1 MGILSLLR
9 NALGR
14 SRKNRDA
21 SEAGSGTGTEN
32 TTAVP
37 PARTGDASP
46 AAESP
51 APATDAPAV
60 PPARAEDPLA
70 ADGADHTPDLVA
82 AAFDREAAGVPSPQ
96 RSPEDDPDAVLDTP
110 APAPKTAPEPE
121 PEPEPESAAP
131 AEKPKPEAEPKSSAP
146 AEEAK
151 AAAPAAEPEAAAPAT
166 EPEAKPAPEPEAAPA
181 DPEPA
186 AETPAA
192 EAPAAEAP
200 AAEAPAAEAPAA
212 EAPAAE
218 APAAKSDAPEAP
230 AAEPVSDPAP
240 EKAAAPAEA
249 DADSARTAPEAE
261 TGAKQA
267 AEPIVAAVPADP
279 EVPEALITEPSIF
292 DPKPEA
298 AQPAADPEPAPEP
311 AAKAEPEPTPA
322 PEPVAES
329 APEPAP
335 APEAAPANPV
345 EKAPEPA
352 RAAAKSPAKA
362 AKSPAKSAKTAKPQ
376 ATGLPVA
383 DAAQA
388 LADAGLT
395 GTKAKVYLVLD
406 RSGSMRGYYKDG
418 SAQCLGEQVLAL
430 ATHLD
435 PADAPAVQV
444 VFFSTDIDGKGELTP
459 EAYEG
464 RIDELHAEC
473 GRMGRT
479 SYHRAIE
486 EVTALHEASGATEPA
501 LVIFQTDGPPD
512 ARTAATQ
519 ALKAVSGA
527 PLFWQFVG
535 FGESEHK
542 NFEYLR
548 KLNTSHTGY
557 FPAGPAPRELTDAE
571 LYAGLLAAFPG
582 WLAARA

>member
-14 SRKNRDA
+14 SRKDRDA

-37 PARTGDASP
+37 PARTGGASP

-51 APATDAPAV
+51 APAADAPAV

-70 ADGADHTPDLVA
+70 VDDADHTPDLVA

-121 PEPEPESAAP
+121 PAAP
-131 AEKPKPEAEPKSSAP
+131 AEEPKPEAEPESTAP
-146 AEEAK
+146 AEEAPAAEPTAK
-151 AAAPAAEPEAAAPAT
+151 PEPEAAAPAAEP
-166 EPEAKPAPEPEAAPA
+166 
-181 DPEPA
+181 D
-186 AETPAA
+186 
-192 EAPAAEAP
+192 
-200 AAEAPAAEAPAA
+200 
-212 EAPAAE
+212 
-218 APAAKSDAPEAP
+218 AP
-230 AAEPVSDPAP
+230 AAEPVADPAP
-240 EKAAAPAEA
+240 EKAADPAEA
-249 DADSARTAPEAE
+249 ESDAARTAPEAE
-261 TGAKQA
+261 AEAEAETETETATATEAKDVP
-267 AEPIVAAVPADP
+267 EPVIAAVPADP

-298 AQPAADPEPAPEP
+298 AQPATDPEPEP
-311 AAKAEPEPTPA
+311 AAAPEPEPA

-329 APEPAP
+329 APEPVAATQPEP
-335 APEAAPANPV
+335 AEPV
-345 EKAPEPA
+345 GTAPEPA
-352 RAAAKSPAKA
+352 TAATPAAKPH
-362 AKSPAKSAKTAKPQ
+362 

-406 RSGSMRGYYKDG
+406 RSGSMRGYYRDG

-459 EAYEG
+459 QAYEG
-464 RIDELHAEC
+464 RIDALHAEC

-512 ARTAATQ
+512 AKTAATQ

-548 KLNTSHTGY
+548 KLNTPHTGY

>member
-46 AAESP
+46 AADSP

-60 PPARAEDPLA
+60 PAARAESPLA
-70 ADGADHTPDLVA
+70 ADDADHTPDLVA

-121 PEPEPESAAP
+121 PAAPAEEPKTEAEPKSAAP
-131 AEKPKPEAEPKSSAP
+131 AEE
-146 AEEAK
+146 
-151 AAAPAAEPEAAAPAT
+151 APAAEPEAKPEPEAAAPAT
-166 EPEAKPAPEPEAAPA
+166 EPKPAPEAEPEAA
-181 DPEPA
+181 
-186 AETPAA
+186 
-192 EAPAAEAP
+192 APAAPEP
-200 AAEAPAAEAPAA
+200 VAET
-212 EAPAAE
+212 
-218 APAAKSDAPEAP
+218 PAAKSDAPEAP
-230 AAEPVSDPAP
+230 AAEPVSDPEP
-240 EKAAAPAEA
+240 EKAAAPVEAEA
-249 DADSARTAPEAE
+249 KDVPE
-261 TGAKQA
+261 
-267 AEPIVAAVPADP
+267 PVIAAVPADP

-298 AQPAADPEPAPEP
+298 AQPAADPEPEPEPEPEP
-311 AAKAEPEPTPA
+311 AAKAEPESAPA
-322 PEPVAES
+322 PEPVAEA

-335 APEAAPANPV
+335 AAD
-345 EKAPEPA
+345 PEPA
-352 RAAAKSPAKA
+352 KPVETAPESAKAAAKSPAK
-362 AKSPAKSAKTAKPQ
+362 PAKAAEPQ

-512 ARTAATQ
+512 AKTAATQ

-548 KLNTSHTGY
+548 KLNTPHTGY

>member
-14 SRKNRDA
+14 SRKDRDA
-21 SEAGSGTGTEN
+21 TEAGSGTGTEN

-51 APATDAPAV
+51 APAADAPAV

-70 ADGADHTPDLVA
+70 VDDADHTPDLVA

-121 PEPEPESAAP
+121 PAAP
-131 AEKPKPEAEPKSSAP
+131 AEEPKPEAEPESTAP
-146 AEEAK
+146 AEEAPAAEPTAK
-151 AAAPAAEPEAAAPAT
+151 PEPEAAAPAAEP
-166 EPEAKPAPEPEAAPA
+166 
-181 DPEPA
+181 D
-186 AETPAA
+186 
-192 EAPAAEAP
+192 APAAEP
-200 AAEAPAAEAPAA
+200 
-212 EAPAAE
+212 
-218 APAAKSDAPEAP
+218 DAP
-230 AAEPVSDPAP
+230 AAEPVADPAP
-240 EKAAAPAEA
+240 EKAADPVEAEA
-249 DADSARTAPEAE
+249 DAARTAPEAE
-261 TGAKQA
+261 AETATEAKDVP
-267 AEPIVAAVPADP
+267 EPVIAAVPADP

-298 AQPAADPEPAPEP
+298 AQPTTDPEPEP
-311 AAKAEPEPTPA
+311 AAAPA

-335 APEAAPANPV
+335 ATRPEPAEPV
-345 EKAPEPA
+345 ETAPEPA
-352 RAAAKSPAKA
+352 TAATPAAKPH
-362 AKSPAKSAKTAKPQ
+362 

-406 RSGSMRGYYKDG
+406 RSGSMRGYYRDG

-464 RIDELHAEC
+464 RIDALHAEC

-512 ARTAATQ
+512 AKTAATQ

-548 KLNTSHTGY
+548 KLNTPHTGY

>member
-14 SRKNRDA
+14 SRKDRDA

-51 APATDAPAV
+51 APAADAPAV

-70 ADGADHTPDLVA
+70 VDDADHTPDLVA

-121 PEPEPESAAP
+121 PAAP
-131 AEKPKPEAEPKSSAP
+131 AEEPKPEAEPEPNAP
-146 AEEAK
+146 AEEAPAAEPTAK
-151 AAAPAAEPEAAAPAT
+151 PEPEAAAPAAEPKPAV
-166 EPEAKPAPEPEAAPA
+166 APEPAA
-181 DPEPA
+181 ETPA

-192 EAPAAEAP
+192 EAPAAEIP
-200 AAEAPAAEAPAA
+200 AAEP
-212 EAPAAE
+212 
-218 APAAKSDAPEAP
+218 DTPEAP
-230 AAEPVSDPAP
+230 AAEPVADPAP
-240 EKAAAPAEA
+240 EKAADPVEAEV
-249 DADSARTAPEAE
+249 DAARTAPEAE
-261 TGAKQA
+261 AEAESATEAEAKEVP
-267 AEPIVAAVPADP
+267 EPVIAAVPADP

-298 AQPAADPEPAPEP
+298 AQPTTDPEPEP
-311 AAKAEPEPTPA
+311 AAA
-322 PEPVAES
+322 PEPVAATRPEPAEPAET
-329 APEPAP
+329 APEPAT
-335 APEAAPANPV
+335 AATP
-345 EKAPEPA
+345 
-352 RAAAKSPAKA
+352 AAKPH
-362 AKSPAKSAKTAKPQ
+362 

-406 RSGSMRGYYKDG
+406 RSGSMRGYYRDG

-435 PADAPAVQV
+435 PAGAPAVQV

-464 RIDELHAEC
+464 RIDALHAEC

-486 EVTALHEASGATEPA
+486 EVTALHEASGAAEPA

-512 ARTAATQ
+512 AKTAATQ

-548 KLNTSHTGY
+548 KLNTPHTGY

>member
-14 SRKNRDA
+14 SRKDRDA

-51 APATDAPAV
+51 APAADAPAV

-70 ADGADHTPDLVA
+70 VDDADHTPDLVA

-121 PEPEPESAAP
+121 PAAP
-131 AEKPKPEAEPKSSAP
+131 AEEPKPEAEPESTAP
-146 AEEAK
+146 AEEPPAAEPTAK
-151 AAAPAAEPEAAAPAT
+151 PEPEAAAPAAEPKLAVA
-166 EPEAKPAPEPEAAPA
+166 
-181 DPEPA
+181 PEPA

-192 EAPAAEAP
+192 EAPAAEIP
-200 AAEAPAAEAPAA
+200 AAEP
-212 EAPAAE
+212 
-218 APAAKSDAPEAP
+218 DAPEAP
-230 AAEPVSDPAP
+230 AAEPVADPAP
-240 EKAAAPAEA
+240 EKAADPVEAEA
-249 DADSARTAPEAE
+249 DAARTAPAAE
-261 TGAKQA
+261 TATETATATEAKDVP
-267 AEPIVAAVPADP
+267 EPVIAAVPADP

-292 DPKPEA
+292 DPKPVA
-298 AQPAADPEPAPEP
+298 AQPATDPEPEP
-311 AAKAEPEPTPA
+311 AAAPEPEPV

-329 APEPAP
+329 APEPVAATRPEP
-335 APEAAPANPV
+335 AEPV
-345 EKAPEPA
+345 ETAPEPA
-352 RAAAKSPAKA
+352 TAATPAAKPH
-362 AKSPAKSAKTAKPQ
+362 

-406 RSGSMRGYYKDG
+406 RSGSMRGYYRDG

-464 RIDELHAEC
+464 RIDALHAEC

-512 ARTAATQ
+512 AKTAATQ

-548 KLNTSHTGY
+548 KLNTPHTGY

>member
-96 RSPEDDPDAVLDTP
+96 RSPEDDPDAVLCTP

-146 AEEAK
+146 ADEAK
-151 AAAPAAEPEAAAPAT
+151 AAAPAV

-186 AETPAA
+186 AET
-192 EAPAAEAP
+192 
-200 AAEAPAAEAPAA
+200 PAAEAPAA

-249 DADSARTAPEAE
+249 DAVSARTAPEAE

-298 AQPAADPEPAPEP
+298 AQPAADPEPVPEP
-311 AAKAEPEPTPA
+311 AAKAEPEPAPA

-335 APEAAPANPV
+335 APEPEPAKPV

-352 RAAAKSPAKA
+352 KAAANSPAK
-362 AKSPAKSAKTAKPQ
+362 PAKSAKTAKTAKPQ

>member
-46 AAESP
+46 AADSP

-60 PPARAEDPLA
+60 PAARAESPLA
-70 ADGADHTPDLVA
+70 ADDADHTPDLVA

-121 PEPEPESAAP
+121 PAAPAEEPKAEAEPKSAAP
-131 AEKPKPEAEPKSSAP
+131 AEEAPAAETPAAEPKAEPEAAAP
-146 AEEAK
+146 ATEPK
-151 AAAPAAEPEAAAPAT
+151 PAAEPEAAAPAT
-166 EPEAKPAPEPEAAPA
+166 EPKPAAEPEAAAPA
-181 DPEPA
+181 APEPV
-186 AETPAA
+186 AETPAV
-192 EAPAAEAP
+192 
-200 AAEAPAAEAPAA
+200 
-212 EAPAAE
+212 
-218 APAAKSDAPEAP
+218 KSGAPEAP
-230 AAEPVSDPAP
+230 AAEPVSDPEP
-240 EKAAAPAEA
+240 EKAAAPV
-249 DADSARTAPEAE
+249 EAE
-261 TGAKQA
+261 TKDVP
-267 AEPIVAAVPADP
+267 EPVIAAVPADP

-298 AQPAADPEPAPEP
+298 AQPAADPEPEP
-311 AAKAEPEPTPA
+311 AAKAEPEPAPA
-322 PEPVAES
+322 PEPVAAP
-329 APEPAP
+329 APEPAK
-335 APEAAPANPV
+335 PV
-345 EKAPEPA
+345 ETAPEPA
-352 RAAAKSPAKA
+352 KAAAKSPDKASKA
-362 AKSPAKSAKTAKPQ
+362 AKASKEAKASKAAEPQ

-512 ARTAATQ
+512 ARTTATQ

-548 KLNTSHTGY
+548 KLNTPHTGY

>member
-14 SRKNRDA
+14 SRKDRDA
-21 SEAGSGTGTEN
+21 TEAGSGTGTEN

-51 APATDAPAV
+51 APAADAPAV

-70 ADGADHTPDLVA
+70 VDDADHTPDLVA

-121 PEPEPESAAP
+121 PAAP
-131 AEKPKPEAEPKSSAP
+131 AEEPKPEAEPESTAP
-146 AEEAK
+146 AEEA
-151 AAAPAAEPEAAAPAT
+151 PAAEPT
-166 EPEAKPAPEPEAAPA
+166 AKPEPEAAVPA
-181 DPEPA
+181 AEPKPAVAPEPA

-192 EAPAAEAP
+192 EAPAAEIP
-200 AAEAPAAEAPAA
+200 AAEP
-212 EAPAAE
+212 
-218 APAAKSDAPEAP
+218 DAPEAP
-230 AAEPVSDPAP
+230 AAEPAADPAP
-240 EKAAAPAEA
+240 EKAADPAEAEA
-249 DADSARTAPEAE
+249 DAARTAPEAE
-261 TGAKQA
+261 AEAESATEAEAKDVP
-267 AEPIVAAVPADP
+267 EPVIAAVPADP

-298 AQPAADPEPAPEP
+298 AQPATDPEPEP
-311 AAKAEPEPTPA
+311 AAAPEPEPA

-329 APEPAP
+329 APEPVAATQPEP
-335 APEAAPANPV
+335 AEPAEPV
-345 EKAPEPA
+345 ETAPEPA
-352 RAAAKSPAKA
+352 TAATPAAKPH
-362 AKSPAKSAKTAKPQ
+362 

-406 RSGSMRGYYKDG
+406 RSGSMRGYYRDG

-435 PADAPAVQV
+435 PAGAPAVQV

-464 RIDELHAEC
+464 RIDALHAEC

-512 ARTAATQ
+512 AKTAATQ

-548 KLNTSHTGY
+548 KLNTPHTGY

>member
-14 SRKNRDA
+14 SRKDRDA

-51 APATDAPAV
+51 APAADAPAV

-70 ADGADHTPDLVA
+70 VDDADHTPDLVA

-121 PEPEPESAAP
+121 PAAP
-131 AEKPKPEAEPKSSAP
+131 AEEPKPEAEPESTAP
-146 AEEAK
+146 AEEP
-151 AAAPAAEPEAAAPAT
+151 PAAEPT
-166 EPEAKPAPEPEAAPA
+166 AKPEPEAAVPA
-181 DPEPA
+181 AEPKPAVAPEPA

-192 EAPAAEAP
+192 EAPAAEIP
-200 AAEAPAAEAPAA
+200 AAEAPAAEIPAA

-218 APAAKSDAPEAP
+218 IPAAEPDAPEAP
-230 AAEPVSDPAP
+230 AAEPVADPAP
-240 EKAAAPAEA
+240 EKAADPVEAEA
-249 DADSARTAPEAE
+249 DAARTAPEAE
-261 TGAKQA
+261 TATEAKDVP
-267 AEPIVAAVPADP
+267 EPVIAAVPADP

-298 AQPAADPEPAPEP
+298 AQPATDPEPEPEP
-311 AAKAEPEPTPA
+311 AAAPEPEPEPA

-329 APEPAP
+329 APEPVAATRPEP
-335 APEAAPANPV
+335 AEPV
-345 EKAPEPA
+345 ETAPEPA
-352 RAAAKSPAKA
+352 TAATPAAKPH
-362 AKSPAKSAKTAKPQ
+362 

-406 RSGSMRGYYKDG
+406 RSGSMRGYYRDG

-464 RIDELHAEC
+464 RIDALHAEC

-486 EVTALHEASGATEPA
+486 EVTALHEAFGATEPA

-512 ARTAATQ
+512 AKTAATQ

-548 KLNTSHTGY
+548 KLNTPHTGY

>member
-14 SRKNRDA
+14 SRKDRDA

-51 APATDAPAV
+51 APAADAPAV

-70 ADGADHTPDLVA
+70 VDDADHTPDLVA

-121 PEPEPESAAP
+121 PAAP
-131 AEKPKPEAEPKSSAP
+131 AEEPKPEAEPESTAP
-146 AEEAK
+146 AEEPPAAEPTAK
-151 AAAPAAEPEAAAPAT
+151 PEPEAAAPAAEP
-166 EPEAKPAPEPEAAPA
+166 KPAVE
-181 DPEPA
+181 PEPA
-186 AETPAA
+186 AETPAT
-192 EAPAAEAP
+192 EAPAAEIP
-200 AAEAPAAEAPAA
+200 AAEP
-212 EAPAAE
+212 
-218 APAAKSDAPEAP
+218 DAPEAP
-230 AAEPVSDPAP
+230 AAEPAADPAP
-240 EKAAAPAEA
+240 EKAADPVEAEA
-249 DADSARTAPEAE
+249 DAARTAPAAEAE
-261 TGAKQA
+261 AESATATEAKDVP
-267 AEPIVAAVPADP
+267 EPVIAAVPADP

-298 AQPAADPEPAPEP
+298 AQPATDPEPEP
-311 AAKAEPEPTPA
+311 AAAPEPA

-329 APEPAP
+329 APEPVAVTRPEP
-335 APEAAPANPV
+335 AEPV
-345 EKAPEPA
+345 ETAPEPA
-352 RAAAKSPAKA
+352 TAATPAAKPH
-362 AKSPAKSAKTAKPQ
+362 

-406 RSGSMRGYYKDG
+406 RSGSMRGYYRDG

-464 RIDELHAEC
+464 RIDALHAEC

-512 ARTAATQ
+512 AKTAATQ

-548 KLNTSHTGY
+548 KLNTPHTGY

>member
-14 SRKNRDA
+14 SRKDRDA

-51 APATDAPAV
+51 APAADAPAV

-70 ADGADHTPDLVA
+70 VDDADHTPDLVA

-121 PEPEPESAAP
+121 PAAP
-131 AEKPKPEAEPKSSAP
+131 AEEPKPEAEPESTAP
-146 AEEAK
+146 AEEPPAAEPTAK
-151 AAAPAAEPEAAAPAT
+151 PEPEAAAPAAEP
-166 EPEAKPAPEPEAAPA
+166 KPAVA
-181 DPEPA
+181 PEPA

-192 EAPAAEAP
+192 EAPAAEIP
-200 AAEAPAAEAPAA
+200 AAEP
-212 EAPAAE
+212 
-218 APAAKSDAPEAP
+218 DAPEAP
-230 AAEPVSDPAP
+230 AEPVADPAP
-240 EKAAAPAEA
+240 EKAADPVEAEA
-249 DADSARTAPEAE
+249 DAARTAPEAE
-261 TGAKQA
+261 AEAESATEAEAKEVP
-267 AEPIVAAVPADP
+267 EPVIAAVPADP

-292 DPKPEA
+292 DPKPVA
-298 AQPAADPEPAPEP
+298 AQPATDPESEPAAAPEP
-311 AAKAEPEPTPA
+311 EPA

-335 APEAAPANPV
+335 ATQPEPAEPAEPV
-345 EKAPEPA
+345 ETAPEPA
-352 RAAAKSPAKA
+352 TAATPAAKPH
-362 AKSPAKSAKTAKPQ
+362 

-406 RSGSMRGYYKDG
+406 RSGSMRGYYRDG

-464 RIDELHAEC
+464 RIDALHAEC

-512 ARTAATQ
+512 AKTAATQ

-548 KLNTSHTGY
+548 KLNTPHTGY

>member
-37 PARTGDASP
+37 PARSGDASP

-51 APATDAPAV
+51 APAADAPAV

-70 ADGADHTPDLVA
+70 TDDADHTPDLVA

-110 APAPKTAPEPE
+110 APAPKTAPEP
-121 PEPEPESAAP
+121 AAP
-131 AEKPKPEAEPKSSAP
+131 AEKPKPEAEPKAAAP

-151 AAAPAAEPEAAAPAT
+151 AAEPEAEPEPEPEAATPAT
-166 EPEAKPAPEPEAAPA
+166 EPKPAPEPEAAAPA
-181 DPEPA
+181 APEPA
-186 AETPAA
+186 AETP
-192 EAPAAEAP
+192 
-200 AAEAPAAEAPAA
+200 
-212 EAPAAE
+212 
-218 APAAKSDAPEAP
+218 DAP
-230 AAEPVSDPAP
+230 AAEPVSDPKP
-240 EKAAAPAEA
+240 EKAAAPVEADSA

-261 TGAKQA
+261 TEAKEA

-298 AQPAADPEPAPEP
+298 AQPAADPEPEPEP
-311 AAKAEPEPTPA
+311 AAKAEP
-322 PEPVAES
+322 
-329 APEPAP
+329 AP
-335 APEAAPANPV
+335 APEQAPAAEPEPAKPV

-352 RAAAKSPAKA
+352 KAAAKSPAKA
-362 AKSPAKSAKTAKPQ
+362 AKSPAKAAAKSPKSAKPQ

-388 LADAGLT
+388 LADAGLA

-459 EAYEG
+459 QAYEG

-512 ARTAATQ
+512 VKTAATQ

-548 KLNTSHTGY
+548 KLDTPHTGY

>member
-14 SRKNRDA
+14 SRKDRDA
-21 SEAGSGTGTEN
+21 TEAGSGTGTEN

-51 APATDAPAV
+51 APAADAPAV

-70 ADGADHTPDLVA
+70 VDDADHTPDLVA

-121 PEPEPESAAP
+121 PAAP
-131 AEKPKPEAEPKSSAP
+131 AEEPKPEAEPESTAP
-146 AEEAK
+146 AEEPPAAEPTAK
-151 AAAPAAEPEAAAPAT
+151 PEPEAAAPAAEP
-166 EPEAKPAPEPEAAPA
+166 KPAVA
-181 DPEPA
+181 PEPA

-192 EAPAAEAP
+192 EAPAAETP
-200 AAEAPAAEAPAA
+200 AAEAPAAETPAA

-218 APAAKSDAPEAP
+218 TPAAEAPAAEIPAAEPDAPEAP
-230 AAEPVSDPAP
+230 AAEPVADPAP
-240 EKAAAPAEA
+240 EKAADPVEAEA
-249 DADSARTAPEAE
+249 DAARTAPEAE
-261 TGAKQA
+261 TATEAKDVP
-267 AEPIVAAVPADP
+267 EPVIAAVPADP

-298 AQPAADPEPAPEP
+298 AQPATDPEPEPEP
-311 AAKAEPEPTPA
+311 AAAPEPEPEPA

-329 APEPAP
+329 APEPVAATRPEP
-335 APEAAPANPV
+335 AEPV
-345 EKAPEPA
+345 ETAPEPA
-352 RAAAKSPAKA
+352 TAATPAAKPH
-362 AKSPAKSAKTAKPQ
+362 

-406 RSGSMRGYYKDG
+406 RSGSMRGYYRDG

-435 PADAPAVQV
+435 PAGAPAVQV

-459 EAYEG
+459 QAYEG
-464 RIDELHAEC
+464 RIDALHAEC

-512 ARTAATQ
+512 AKTAATQ

-548 KLNTSHTGY
+548 KLNTPHTGY

>member
-121 PEPEPESAAP
+121 PEPESAAP

-166 EPEAKPAPEPEAAPA
+166 EPEAKRAPEPEAAAA

-192 EAPAAEAP
+192 QAPT
-200 AAEAPAAEAPAA
+200 
-212 EAPAAE
+212 AE

-298 AQPAADPEPAPEP
+298 AQPAADPEPVPEP
-311 AAKAEPEPTPA
+311 AAKAEPEPAPA

-335 APEAAPANPV
+335 APEPEPAKPV

-352 RAAAKSPAKA
+352 KAAANSPAKA
-362 AKSPAKSAKTAKPQ
+362 AKSAKTAKTAKSAKPQ

>member
-14 SRKNRDA
+14 SRKDRDA

-51 APATDAPAV
+51 APAADAPAV

-70 ADGADHTPDLVA
+70 VDDADHTPDLVA

-96 RSPEDDPDAVLDTP
+96 RSPEDDPDAVLDTQ
-110 APAPKTAPEPE
+110 APAPKTAPESE
-121 PEPEPESAAP
+121 PAAP
-131 AEKPKPEAEPKSSAP
+131 AEEPKPEAEPESTAP
-146 AEEAK
+146 AEEAPAAEPTAK
-151 AAAPAAEPEAAAPAT
+151 PEPEAAAPAAEP
-166 EPEAKPAPEPEAAPA
+166 KPAVA
-181 DPEPA
+181 PEPA

-192 EAPAAEAP
+192 ETPAAEIP
-200 AAEAPAAEAPAA
+200 AAEP
-212 EAPAAE
+212 
-218 APAAKSDAPEAP
+218 DAPEAP
-230 AAEPVSDPAP
+230 AAEPAADPAP
-240 EKAAAPAEA
+240 EKAADPVEAEA
-249 DADSARTAPEAE
+249 DAARTAPAAEAEAE
-261 TGAKQA
+261 TATATEAKDVP
-267 AEPIVAAVPADP
+267 EPVIAAVPADP

-298 AQPAADPEPAPEP
+298 AQPATDPEPEP
-311 AAKAEPEPTPA
+311 AAAPEPEPA

-329 APEPAP
+329 APEPVAATRPEP
-335 APEAAPANPV
+335 AEPV
-345 EKAPEPA
+345 ETAPEPA
-352 RAAAKSPAKA
+352 TAATPAAKPH
-362 AKSPAKSAKTAKPQ
+362 

-406 RSGSMRGYYKDG
+406 RSGSMRGYYRDG

-464 RIDELHAEC
+464 RIDALHAEC

-512 ARTAATQ
+512 AKTAATQ

-548 KLNTSHTGY
+548 KLNTPHTGY

>member
-14 SRKNRDA
+14 SRKDRDA

-51 APATDAPAV
+51 APAADAPAV

-70 ADGADHTPDLVA
+70 VDDADHTPDLVA

-121 PEPEPESAAP
+121 PAAP
-131 AEKPKPEAEPKSSAP
+131 AEEPKPEAEPESTAP
-146 AEEAK
+146 AEEAPAAEPTAK
-151 AAAPAAEPEAAAPAT
+151 PEPEAAAPAAEP
-166 EPEAKPAPEPEAAPA
+166 KPAVA
-181 DPEPA
+181 PEPA

-192 EAPAAEAP
+192 ETPAAETP
-200 AAEAPAAEAPAA
+200 AAEIPAAEP
-212 EAPAAE
+212 
-218 APAAKSDAPEAP
+218 DAPEAP
-230 AAEPVSDPAP
+230 AAEPAADPAP
-240 EKAAAPAEA
+240 EKAADPVEAEA
-249 DADSARTAPEAE
+249 DAARTAPEAE
-261 TGAKQA
+261 AEAETETATEAKEVP
-267 AEPIVAAVPADP
+267 EPVIAAVPADP

-292 DPKPEA
+292 DPKPVA
-298 AQPAADPEPAPEP
+298 AQPATDPEPEP
-311 AAKAEPEPTPA
+311 AATPEPA
-322 PEPVAES
+322 PEPVAETAPEPVAATRPEPAEPVET
-329 APEPAP
+329 APEPAT
-335 APEAAPANPV
+335 AATP
-345 EKAPEPA
+345 
-352 RAAAKSPAKA
+352 AAKPH
-362 AKSPAKSAKTAKPQ
+362 

-406 RSGSMRGYYKDG
+406 RSGSMRGYYRDG

-435 PADAPAVQV
+435 PAGAPAVQV

-464 RIDELHAEC
+464 RIDALHAEC

-512 ARTAATQ
+512 AKTAATQ

-548 KLNTSHTGY
+548 KLNTPHTGY

>member
-46 AAESP
+46 AADSP
-51 APATDAPAV
+51 APAIDAPAV
-60 PPARAEDPLA
+60 PAARAESPLA
-70 ADGADHTPDLVA
+70 ADDADHTPDLVA

-96 RSPEDDPDAVLDTP
+96 RSPEDDPDAVLDSP

-121 PEPEPESAAP
+121 PAAPAEEPKAEAEPKSAAP
-131 AEKPKPEAEPKSSAP
+131 AEKAPAAETPAAEPKAEPEAAAP
-146 AEEAK
+146 AAEPK
-151 AAAPAAEPEAAAPAT
+151 PAAEPEAAAPAG
-166 EPEAKPAPEPEAAPA
+166 PEPV
-181 DPEPA
+181 
-186 AETPAA
+186 AETPAD
-192 EAPAAEAP
+192 
-200 AAEAPAAEAPAA
+200 
-212 EAPAAE
+212 
-218 APAAKSDAPEAP
+218 KSDAPEAP
-230 AAEPVSDPAP
+230 AAEPVSDPEP
-240 EKAAAPAEA
+240 EKAAAPVEAEA
-249 DADSARTAPEAE
+249 KDLPE
-261 TGAKQA
+261 
-267 AEPIVAAVPADP
+267 PVIAAVPADP

-298 AQPAADPEPAPEP
+298 AQPAADPVPEPEP
-311 AAKAEPEPTPA
+311 AAKAEPEPAPA
-322 PEPVAES
+322 PEPEPEPAAKAEPEPAKPVET
-329 APEPAP
+329 APEPA
-335 APEAAPANPV
+335 
-345 EKAPEPA
+345 KT
-352 RAAAKSPAKA
+352 AAKSPDKAAKA
-362 AKSPAKSAKTAKPQ
+362 AKAAEPQ

-418 SAQCLGEQVLAL
+418 SAQGLGEQVLAL

-548 KLNTSHTGY
+548 KLNTPHTGY

>member
-37 PARTGDASP
+37 PARSGDASP

-51 APATDAPAV
+51 APAADAPAV

-70 ADGADHTPDLVA
+70 PDDADHTPDLVA

-110 APAPKTAPEPE
+110 GAAPKTAPEP
-121 PEPEPESAAP
+121 AAP
-131 AEKPKPEAEPKSSAP
+131 AEKPKPEAEPKAAAP

-151 AAAPAAEPEAAAPAT
+151 AAEPEPEPEAATPAT
-166 EPEAKPAPEPEAAPA
+166 EPKPAPEPEAAAPA
-181 DPEPA
+181 APEPA
-186 AETPAA
+186 AETP
-192 EAPAAEAP
+192 
-200 AAEAPAAEAPAA
+200 
-212 EAPAAE
+212 
-218 APAAKSDAPEAP
+218 DAP
-230 AAEPVSDPAP
+230 AAEPVSDPKP
-240 EKAAAPAEA
+240 EKAAAPVEADSA

-261 TGAKQA
+261 TEAKEA

-298 AQPAADPEPAPEP
+298 AQPAADPAPAAEPEP
-311 AAKAEPEPTPA
+311 AAKAEPEPAPA

-335 APEAAPANPV
+335 AAEPEPAKPV

-352 RAAAKSPAKA
+352 KAAAKSPAKA
-362 AKSPAKSAKTAKPQ
+362 AAKSPKSPKSAKPQ

-459 EAYEG
+459 QAYEG

-512 ARTAATQ
+512 VKTAATQ
-519 ALKAVSGA
+519 ALKAVSDA

-548 KLNTSHTGY
+548 KLDTPHTGY

>member
-46 AAESP
+46 AADSP

-60 PPARAEDPLA
+60 PAARAESPLA
-70 ADGADHTPDLVA
+70 ADDADHTPDLVA

-121 PEPEPESAAP
+121 PAAPAEEPKAEAEPKSAAP
-131 AEKPKPEAEPKSSAP
+131 AEEAPAAETPAAEPK
-146 AEEAK
+146 
-151 AAAPAAEPEAAAPAT
+151 AEPEAAAPAT
-166 EPEAKPAPEPEAAPA
+166 EPKPAAEPEAEPEPEAAAPA
-181 DPEPA
+181 DPEPV
-186 AETPAA
+186 AETPAD
-192 EAPAAEAP
+192 
-200 AAEAPAAEAPAA
+200 
-212 EAPAAE
+212 
-218 APAAKSDAPEAP
+218 KSDAPAAP
-230 AAEPVSDPAP
+230 AAEPVSDPEP
-240 EKAAAPAEA
+240 EKAAAPVEAEA
-249 DADSARTAPEAE
+249 KDVPE
-261 TGAKQA
+261 
-267 AEPIVAAVPADP
+267 PVIAAVPADP

-298 AQPAADPEPAPEP
+298 AQPAADPEPEPAAKAEPEPAPAPEPEP
-311 AAKAEPEPTPA
+311 AAKAEPEPAPAPEPEPAAKAEPDPAPA
-322 PEPVAES
+322 PEPVAAPAPAADPEPAKPVET
-329 APEPAP
+329 APEPAK
-335 APEAAPANPV
+335 AAG
-345 EKAPEPA
+345 
-352 RAAAKSPAKA
+352 KSSAKA
-362 AKSPAKSAKTAKPQ
+362 AKAAEPQ

-388 LADAGLT
+388 LADAGLA

-418 SAQCLGEQVLAL
+418 SAQGLGEQVLAL

-548 KLNTSHTGY
+548 KLNTPHTGY

>member
-46 AAESP
+46 AADSP

-60 PPARAEDPLA
+60 PAARAESPLA
-70 ADGADHTPDLVA
+70 ADDADHTPDLVA

-110 APAPKTAPEPE
+110 APASKTAPKTAPEPE
-121 PEPEPESAAP
+121 PAAPAEEPKAEAEPKSAAP
-131 AEKPKPEAEPKSSAP
+131 AEEAPAAETPAAEPK
-146 AEEAK
+146 
-151 AAAPAAEPEAAAPAT
+151 AEPEAAAPAT
-166 EPEAKPAPEPEAAPA
+166 EPKPAAEPEAAAPA
-181 DPEPA
+181 GPEPV
-186 AETPAA
+186 AETPAD
-192 EAPAAEAP
+192 
-200 AAEAPAAEAPAA
+200 
-212 EAPAAE
+212 
-218 APAAKSDAPEAP
+218 KSDAPEAP
-230 AAEPVSDPAP
+230 AAEPVSDPEP
-240 EKAAAPAEA
+240 EKAAAPVEAEA
-249 DADSARTAPEAE
+249 KDVPE
-261 TGAKQA
+261 
-267 AEPIVAAVPADP
+267 PVIAAVPADP

-298 AQPAADPEPAPEP
+298 AQPAADPVPEPEP
-311 AAKAEPEPTPA
+311 AAKAEPEPAPA
-322 PEPVAES
+322 PEPEPAAKAEPEPAKPVET
-329 APEPAP
+329 APEPAK
-335 APEAAPANPV
+335 AAG
-345 EKAPEPA
+345 
-352 RAAAKSPAKA
+352 KSPAKA
-362 AKSPAKSAKTAKPQ
+362 AKAAKAAEPQ

-418 SAQCLGEQVLAL
+418 SAQGLGEQVLAL

-486 EVTALHEASGATEPA
+486 EVAALHEASGATEPA

-548 KLNTSHTGY
+548 KLNTPHTGY

>member
-14 SRKNRDA
+14 SRKDRDA

-51 APATDAPAV
+51 APAADAPAV

-70 ADGADHTPDLVA
+70 VDDADHTPDLVA

-121 PEPEPESAAP
+121 PEPAP
-131 AEKPKPEAEPKSSAP
+131 AEEPKPEAEPESTAP
-146 AEEAK
+146 AEEAPAAEPTAK
-151 AAAPAAEPEAAAPAT
+151 PEPEAAAPAAEP
-166 EPEAKPAPEPEAAPA
+166 
-181 DPEPA
+181 D
-186 AETPAA
+186 
-192 EAPAAEAP
+192 APAAEP
-200 AAEAPAAEAPAA
+200 
-212 EAPAAE
+212 
-218 APAAKSDAPEAP
+218 DAP
-230 AAEPVSDPAP
+230 AAEPVADPAP
-240 EKAAAPAEA
+240 EKAADPVEAEA
-249 DADSARTAPEAE
+249 DAARTAPEAE
-261 TGAKQA
+261 AEAETATEAKDVP
-267 AEPIVAAVPADP
+267 EPVIAAVPADP

-298 AQPAADPEPAPEP
+298 AQPTTDPEPEP
-311 AAKAEPEPTPA
+311 AAAPA

-335 APEAAPANPV
+335 AAQPEPAEPV
-345 EKAPEPA
+345 ETAPEPA
-352 RAAAKSPAKA
+352 TAATPAAKPH
-362 AKSPAKSAKTAKPQ
+362 

-406 RSGSMRGYYKDG
+406 RSGSMRGYYRDG

-464 RIDELHAEC
+464 RIDALHAEC

-512 ARTAATQ
+512 AKTAATQ

-548 KLNTSHTGY
+548 KLNTPHTGY

>member
-14 SRKNRDA
+14 SRKDRDA

-51 APATDAPAV
+51 APAADAPAV

-70 ADGADHTPDLVA
+70 VDDADHTPDLVA

-121 PEPEPESAAP
+121 PAAP
-131 AEKPKPEAEPKSSAP
+131 AEEPKPEAEPESTAP
-146 AEEAK
+146 AEEPPAAEPTAK
-151 AAAPAAEPEAAAPAT
+151 PEPEAAAPAAEP
-166 EPEAKPAPEPEAAPA
+166 KPAVE
-181 DPEPA
+181 PEPA

-192 EAPAAEAP
+192 EAPAVEI
-200 AAEAPAAEAPAA
+200 
-212 EAPAAE
+212 
-218 APAAKSDAPEAP
+218 PAAKPDAPEAP
-230 AAEPVSDPAP
+230 AAEPVADPAP
-240 EKAAAPAEA
+240 EKAADPVEAES
-249 DADSARTAPEAE
+249 DAARTAPEAE
-261 TGAKQA
+261 AEAEAEAETATEAEAKDVP
-267 AEPIVAAVPADP
+267 EPVIAAVPADP

-292 DPKPEA
+292 DPKPVA
-298 AQPAADPEPAPEP
+298 AQPATDPEPEP
-311 AAKAEPEPTPA
+311 AAAPEPA
-322 PEPVAES
+322 PEPVAEPAPEPVVATQPEPAEPVET
-329 APEPAP
+329 APEPAT
-335 APEAAPANPV
+335 AAAPA
-345 EKAPEPA
+345 
-352 RAAAKSPAKA
+352 
-362 AKSPAKSAKTAKPQ
+362 AKPH

-406 RSGSMRGYYKDG
+406 RSGSMRGYYRDG

-464 RIDELHAEC
+464 RIDALHAEC

-512 ARTAATQ
+512 AKTAATQ

-548 KLNTSHTGY
+548 KLNTPHTGY

>member
-14 SRKNRDA
+14 SRKDRDA

-51 APATDAPAV
+51 APAADAPAV

-70 ADGADHTPDLVA
+70 VDDADHTPDLVA

-121 PEPEPESAAP
+121 PAAP
-131 AEKPKPEAEPKSSAP
+131 AEEPKPEAEPESTAP
-146 AEEAK
+146 AEEAPAAEPTAK
-151 AAAPAAEPEAAAPAT
+151 PQPEAAAPAAEP
-166 EPEAKPAPEPEAAPA
+166 KPAVE
-181 DPEPA
+181 PEPA

-192 EAPAAEAP
+192 EAPAAEIP
-200 AAEAPAAEAPAA
+200 AAEP
-212 EAPAAE
+212 
-218 APAAKSDAPEAP
+218 DAPEAP
-230 AAEPVSDPAP
+230 AAEPVADPAP
-240 EKAAAPAEA
+240 EKAADPVEAEA
-249 DADSARTAPEAE
+249 DAARTAPEAE
-261 TGAKQA
+261 AEAETETATEAEAKEVP
-267 AEPIVAAVPADP
+267 EPVIAAVPADP

-292 DPKPEA
+292 DPKPVA
-298 AQPAADPEPAPEP
+298 AQPATDPEPEP
-311 AAKAEPEPTPA
+311 AAAPEPEPA

-329 APEPAP
+329 APEPVAVTGPEP
-335 APEAAPANPV
+335 AEPV
-345 EKAPEPA
+345 ETAPEPA
-352 RAAAKSPAKA
+352 TAATPAAKPH
-362 AKSPAKSAKTAKPQ
+362 

-406 RSGSMRGYYKDG
+406 RSGSMRGYYRDG

-464 RIDELHAEC
+464 RIDALHAEC

-512 ARTAATQ
+512 AKTAATQ

-548 KLNTSHTGY
+548 KLNTPHTGY

>member
-200 AAEAPAAEAPAA
+200 AAEAPAA
-212 EAPAAE
+212 
-218 APAAKSDAPEAP
+218 KSDAPEAP

-261 TGAKQA
+261 TGAKEA

-298 AQPAADPEPAPEP
+298 AQPAADPEPVPEP
-311 AAKAEPEPTPA
+311 AAKAEPEPAPA

-335 APEAAPANPV
+335 APEPEPAKPV

-352 RAAAKSPAKA
+352 KAAANSPAKP
-362 AKSPAKSAKTAKPQ
+362 AKSAKSAKTAKPQ

>member
-14 SRKNRDA
+14 SRKDRDA

-51 APATDAPAV
+51 APAADAPAV

-70 ADGADHTPDLVA
+70 VDDADHTPDLVA

-121 PEPEPESAAP
+121 PAAP
-131 AEKPKPEAEPKSSAP
+131 AEEPKPEAEPESTAP
-146 AEEAK
+146 AEEPPAAEPTAK
-151 AAAPAAEPEAAAPAT
+151 PQPEAAAPAAEP
-166 EPEAKPAPEPEAAPA
+166 KPAVE
-181 DPEPA
+181 PEPA

-192 EAPAAEAP
+192 ETPAAETP
-200 AAEAPAAEAPAA
+200 AAEP
-212 EAPAAE
+212 
-218 APAAKSDAPEAP
+218 DAPEAP
-230 AAEPVSDPAP
+230 AAEPAADPAP
-240 EKAAAPAEA
+240 EKAADPVEAEA
-249 DADSARTAPEAE
+249 DAARTAPAAEVEAE
-261 TGAKQA
+261 TATATEAKDVP
-267 AEPIVAAVPADP
+267 EPVIAAVPADP

-292 DPKPEA
+292 DPKPVA
-298 AQPAADPEPAPEP
+298 AQPATDPDLEPAAAPEP
-311 AAKAEPEPTPA
+311 EPA

-329 APEPAP
+329 APEPVAVTRPEP
-335 APEAAPANPV
+335 AEPV
-345 EKAPEPA
+345 ETAPEPVTA
-352 RAAAKSPAKA
+352 ATPAAKPH
-362 AKSPAKSAKTAKPQ
+362 
-376 ATGLPVA
+376 ATGLPIA

-406 RSGSMRGYYKDG
+406 RSGSMRGYYRDG

-464 RIDELHAEC
+464 RIDALHAEC

-512 ARTAATQ
+512 AKTAATQ

-548 KLNTSHTGY
+548 KLNTPHTGY

>member
-14 SRKNRDA
+14 SRKDRDA

-51 APATDAPAV
+51 APAADAPAV

-70 ADGADHTPDLVA
+70 VDDADHTPDLVA

-121 PEPEPESAAP
+121 PAAP
-131 AEKPKPEAEPKSSAP
+131 AEEPKPEAEPESTAP
-146 AEEAK
+146 AEEPPAAEPTAK
-151 AAAPAAEPEAAAPAT
+151 PEPEAAAPAAEP
-166 EPEAKPAPEPEAAPA
+166 KPAVE
-181 DPEPA
+181 PEPA

-192 EAPAAEAP
+192 ETSAAEIPAAEIP
-200 AAEAPAAEAPAA
+200 AAEP
-212 EAPAAE
+212 
-218 APAAKSDAPEAP
+218 DAPEAP
-230 AAEPVSDPAP
+230 AAEPAADPAP
-240 EKAAAPAEA
+240 EKAADPVEAEA
-249 DADSARTAPEAE
+249 DAARTASEAE
-261 TGAKQA
+261 AEAESATEAEAKDVP
-267 AEPIVAAVPADP
+267 EPVIAAVPADP

-292 DPKPEA
+292 DPKPVA
-298 AQPAADPEPAPEP
+298 AQPATDPEPEP
-311 AAKAEPEPTPA
+311 AAAPA

-329 APEPAP
+329 APEPVAATRPEP
-335 APEAAPANPV
+335 AEPV
-345 EKAPEPA
+345 ETAPEPA
-352 RAAAKSPAKA
+352 TAATPAAKPH
-362 AKSPAKSAKTAKPQ
+362 

-406 RSGSMRGYYKDG
+406 RSGSMRGYYRDG

-435 PADAPAVQV
+435 PAGAPAVQV

-464 RIDELHAEC
+464 RIDALHAEC

-512 ARTAATQ
+512 AKTAATQ

-548 KLNTSHTGY
+548 KLNTPHTGY

>member
-14 SRKNRDA
+14 SRKDRDA

-51 APATDAPAV
+51 APAADAPAV

-70 ADGADHTPDLVA
+70 VDDADHTPDLVA

-96 RSPEDDPDAVLDTP
+96 RSPEDDPDAVLDTQ
-110 APAPKTAPEPE
+110 APAPKTAPESE
-121 PEPEPESAAP
+121 PAAP
-131 AEKPKPEAEPKSSAP
+131 AEEPKPEAEPESTAP
-146 AEEAK
+146 AEEPPAAEPTAK
-151 AAAPAAEPEAAAPAT
+151 PEPEAAAPAAEPKLAVA
-166 EPEAKPAPEPEAAPA
+166 
-181 DPEPA
+181 PEPA

-192 EAPAAEAP
+192 EAPAAEIP
-200 AAEAPAAEAPAA
+200 AAEP
-212 EAPAAE
+212 
-218 APAAKSDAPEAP
+218 DAP
-230 AAEPVSDPAP
+230 AAEPVADPAP
-240 EKAAAPAEA
+240 EKAADPVEAEA
-249 DADSARTAPEAE
+249 DAARTAPEAE
-261 TGAKQA
+261 AEAETATEAEAKEVP
-267 AEPIVAAVPADP
+267 EPVIAAVPADP

-298 AQPAADPEPAPEP
+298 AQPATDPEPEPEP
-311 AAKAEPEPTPA
+311 AAAPEPEPEPA

-329 APEPAP
+329 APEPVAATRPEP
-335 APEAAPANPV
+335 AEPV
-345 EKAPEPA
+345 ETAPEPA
-352 RAAAKSPAKA
+352 TAATPAAKPH
-362 AKSPAKSAKTAKPQ
+362 

-406 RSGSMRGYYKDG
+406 RSGSMRGYYRDG

-464 RIDELHAEC
+464 RIDALHAEC

-512 ARTAATQ
+512 AKTAATQ

-548 KLNTSHTGY
+548 KLNTPHTGY

>member
-14 SRKNRDA
+14 SRKDRDA

-51 APATDAPAV
+51 APAADAPAV

-70 ADGADHTPDLVA
+70 VDDADHTPDLVA

-110 APAPKTAPEPE
+110 APAPKTAPEPA
-121 PEPEPESAAP
+121 PAAP
-131 AEKPKPEAEPKSSAP
+131 AEEPKPEAEPESTAP
-146 AEEAK
+146 AEEAPAAEPTAK
-151 AAAPAAEPEAAAPAT
+151 PEPEAAAPAAEP
-166 EPEAKPAPEPEAAPA
+166 
-181 DPEPA
+181 D
-186 AETPAA
+186 
-192 EAPAAEAP
+192 
-200 AAEAPAAEAPAA
+200 
-212 EAPAAE
+212 
-218 APAAKSDAPEAP
+218 AP
-230 AAEPVSDPAP
+230 AAEPVADPAP
-240 EKAAAPAEA
+240 EKAADPAEA
-249 DADSARTAPEAE
+249 ESDAARTAPEAE
-261 TGAKQA
+261 AETETETATATEAKDVP
-267 AEPIVAAVPADP
+267 EPVIAAVSADP

-298 AQPAADPEPAPEP
+298 AQPATDPEPEP
-311 AAKAEPEPTPA
+311 AAAPEPEPA

-329 APEPAP
+329 APEPVAATQPEP
-335 APEAAPANPV
+335 AEPV
-345 EKAPEPA
+345 GTAPEPA
-352 RAAAKSPAKA
+352 TAATPAAKPH
-362 AKSPAKSAKTAKPQ
+362 

-406 RSGSMRGYYKDG
+406 RSGSMRGYYRDG

-459 EAYEG
+459 QAYEG
-464 RIDELHAEC
+464 RIDALHAEC

-512 ARTAATQ
+512 AKTAATQ

-548 KLNTSHTGY
+548 KLNTPHTGY

>member
-14 SRKNRDA
+14 SRKDRDA

-51 APATDAPAV
+51 APAADAPAV

-70 ADGADHTPDLVA
+70 VDDADHTPDLVA

-121 PEPEPESAAP
+121 PAAP
-131 AEKPKPEAEPKSSAP
+131 AEEPKPEAEPESTAP
-146 AEEAK
+146 AEEPPAAEPTAK
-151 AAAPAAEPEAAAPAT
+151 PEPEAAAPAAEP
-166 EPEAKPAPEPEAAPA
+166 KPAVE
-181 DPEPA
+181 PEPA

-192 EAPAAEAP
+192 EAPAVEI
-200 AAEAPAAEAPAA
+200 
-212 EAPAAE
+212 
-218 APAAKSDAPEAP
+218 PAAKPDAPEAP
-230 AAEPVSDPAP
+230 AAEPVADPAP
-240 EKAAAPAEA
+240 EKAADPVEAES
-249 DADSARTAPEAE
+249 DAARTAPEAE
-261 TGAKQA
+261 AEAETATEAEAKDVP
-267 AEPIVAAVPADP
+267 EPVIAAVPADP

-298 AQPAADPEPAPEP
+298 AQPAADPEPE
-311 AAKAEPEPTPA
+311 PA
-322 PEPVAES
+322 PEPVAEP

-335 APEAAPANPV
+335 ATQPEPAEPV
-345 EKAPEPA
+345 ETAPEPVETAPEPA
-352 RAAAKSPAKA
+352 TAATPAAKPH
-362 AKSPAKSAKTAKPQ
+362 

-406 RSGSMRGYYKDG
+406 RSGSMRGYYRDG

-435 PADAPAVQV
+435 PAGAPAVQV

-459 EAYEG
+459 QAYEG
-464 RIDELHAEC
+464 RIDALHAEC

-512 ARTAATQ
+512 AKTAATQ

-548 KLNTSHTGY
+548 KLNTPHTGY

>member
-14 SRKNRDA
+14 SRKDRDA

-51 APATDAPAV
+51 APAADAPAV

-70 ADGADHTPDLVA
+70 VDDADHTPDLVA

-121 PEPEPESAAP
+121 PAAP
-131 AEKPKPEAEPKSSAP
+131 AEEPKPEAEPESTAPVEEAP
-146 AEEAK
+146 AAEPTAK
-151 AAAPAAEPEAAAPAT
+151 PEPEAAAPAAEP
-166 EPEAKPAPEPEAAPA
+166 KPAVE
-181 DPEPA
+181 PEPA

-192 EAPAAEAP
+192 ETSAAETPAAEIP
-200 AAEAPAAEAPAA
+200 AAEP
-212 EAPAAE
+212 
-218 APAAKSDAPEAP
+218 DAPEAP
-230 AAEPVSDPAP
+230 AAEPAADPAP
-240 EKAAAPAEA
+240 EKAADPVEAEA
-249 DADSARTAPEAE
+249 DAARTAPEAE
-261 TGAKQA
+261 AETETATEAKEVP
-267 AEPIVAAVPADP
+267 EPVIAAVPADP

-298 AQPAADPEPAPEP
+298 AQPTTDPEPEP
-311 AAKAEPEPTPA
+311 AAAPEPA

-329 APEPAP
+329 APEPVAATRPEP
-335 APEAAPANPV
+335 AEPV
-345 EKAPEPA
+345 ETAPEPA
-352 RAAAKSPAKA
+352 TAATPAAKPH
-362 AKSPAKSAKTAKPQ
+362 

-406 RSGSMRGYYKDG
+406 RSGSMRGYYRDG

-435 PADAPAVQV
+435 PAGAPAVQV

-464 RIDELHAEC
+464 RIDALHAEC

-512 ARTAATQ
+512 AKTAATQ

-548 KLNTSHTGY
+548 KLNTPHTGY

>member
-14 SRKNRDA
+14 SRKDRDA

-51 APATDAPAV
+51 APAADAPAV

-70 ADGADHTPDLVA
+70 VDDADHTPDLVA

-121 PEPEPESAAP
+121 PAAP
-131 AEKPKPEAEPKSSAP
+131 AEEPKPEAEPESTAP
-146 AEEAK
+146 AEEPPAAEPTAK
-151 AAAPAAEPEAAAPAT
+151 PEPEAAAPAAEP
-166 EPEAKPAPEPEAAPA
+166 KPAVE
-181 DPEPA
+181 PEPA

-192 EAPAAEAP
+192 EAPAAEIP
-200 AAEAPAAEAPAA
+200 AAEP
-212 EAPAAE
+212 
-218 APAAKSDAPEAP
+218 DAPEAP
-230 AAEPVSDPAP
+230 AAEPVADPAP
-240 EKAAAPAEA
+240 EKAADPVEAEA
-249 DADSARTAPEAE
+249 DAARTAPEAE
-261 TGAKQA
+261 AEAESATEAEAKEVP
-267 AEPIVAAVPADP
+267 EPVIAAVPADP

-298 AQPAADPEPAPEP
+298 AQPTTDPEPEPAAAPEPAPEP
-311 AAKAEPEPTPA
+311 VAATRPEPAEPVET
-322 PEPVAES
+322 
-329 APEPAP
+329 APEPAT
-335 APEAAPANPV
+335 AATP
-345 EKAPEPA
+345 
-352 RAAAKSPAKA
+352 AAKPH
-362 AKSPAKSAKTAKPQ
+362 

-406 RSGSMRGYYKDG
+406 RSGSMRGYYRDG

-435 PADAPAVQV
+435 PAGAPAVQV

-464 RIDELHAEC
+464 RIDALHAEC

-512 ARTAATQ
+512 AKTAATQ

-548 KLNTSHTGY
+548 KLNTPHTGY

>member
-14 SRKNRDA
+14 SRKDRDA

-51 APATDAPAV
+51 APAADAPAV

-70 ADGADHTPDLVA
+70 VDDADHTPDLVA

-121 PEPEPESAAP
+121 PEPEPAAP
-131 AEKPKPEAEPKSSAP
+131 AEEPKPEAEPESTAP
-146 AEEAK
+146 AEEPPAAEPTAK
-151 AAAPAAEPEAAAPAT
+151 PEPEAAVPAAEPDAPAAEP
-166 EPEAKPAPEPEAAPA
+166 
-181 DPEPA
+181 D
-186 AETPAA
+186 
-192 EAPAAEAP
+192 
-200 AAEAPAAEAPAA
+200 
-212 EAPAAE
+212 
-218 APAAKSDAPEAP
+218 AP
-230 AAEPVSDPAP
+230 AAEPVADPAP
-240 EKAAAPAEA
+240 EKAADPVEAEA
-249 DADSARTAPEAE
+249 DAARTAPEAE
-261 TGAKQA
+261 AEAETATEAKDVP
-267 AEPIVAAVPADP
+267 EPVIAAVPADP

-298 AQPAADPEPAPEP
+298 AQPTTDPEPEP
-311 AAKAEPEPTPA
+311 AAAPA

-335 APEAAPANPV
+335 AAQPEPAEPV
-345 EKAPEPA
+345 ETAPEPA
-352 RAAAKSPAKA
+352 TAATPAAKPH
-362 AKSPAKSAKTAKPQ
+362 

-406 RSGSMRGYYKDG
+406 RSGSMRGYYRDG

-464 RIDELHAEC
+464 RIDALHAEC

-512 ARTAATQ
+512 AKTAATQ

-548 KLNTSHTGY
+548 KLNTPHTGY

>member
-166 EPEAKPAPEPEAAPA
+166 EPEAKRAPEPEAAAA

-192 EAPAAEAP
+192 QAPT
-200 AAEAPAAEAPAA
+200 
-212 EAPAAE
+212 AE

-261 TGAKQA
+261 TGAKEA
-267 AEPIVAAVPADP
+267 AEPIAAAVPADP

-292 DPKPEA
+292 DPKPET

-311 AAKAEPEPTPA
+311 AAKAEPEPAPA

-335 APEAAPANPV
+335 APEPEPAKPV

-352 RAAAKSPAKA
+352 KAAANSPAKA
-362 AKSPAKSAKTAKPQ
+362 AKSAKTAKSAKPQ

>member
-14 SRKNRDA
+14 SRKDRDA
-21 SEAGSGTGTEN
+21 PEAGSGTGTEN

-51 APATDAPAV
+51 APAADAPAPAADAPAV
-60 PPARAEDPLA
+60 PPARAGDPLA
-70 ADGADHTPDLVA
+70 ADDANHTPDLVA

-110 APAPKTAPEPE
+110 APASKADPKPEP
-121 PEPEPESAAP
+121 AAP
-131 AEKPKPEAEPKSSAP
+131 AAEPKPEAEPKSPAP
-146 AEEAK
+146 TEKAE
-151 AAAPAAEPEAAAPAT
+151 AAAPAAEPEPKPEPEGAAPAA
-166 EPEAKPAPEPEAAPA
+166 EPEPKPEPEAAAPA
-181 DPEPA
+181 SEPAAEPKPEPGAEPA

-192 EAPAAEAP
+192 GASAARP
-200 AAEAPAAEAPAA
+200 D
-212 EAPAAE
+212 
-218 APAAKSDAPEAP
+218 SPEAP
-230 AAEPVSDPAP
+230 AAEPVADPAP
-240 EKAAAPAEA
+240 EKAADPVEAE
-249 DADSARTAPEAE
+249 ADSARTAPETEAE
-261 TGAKQA
+261 AKDV

-292 DPKPEA
+292 DPKPAA
-298 AQPAADPEPAPEP
+298 AQPAADPEPEP
-311 AAKAEPEPTPA
+311 AAESEPEAA

-329 APEPAP
+329 APEQAP
-335 APEAAPANPV
+335 AAEPEPAKPV
-345 EKAPEPA
+345 ETAPEPA
-352 RAAAKSPAKA
+352 KAAAKSPAK
-362 AKSPAKSAKTAKPQ
+362 SPAKSAEPQ

-383 DAAQA
+383 DAARA

-479 SYHRAIE
+479 SYHRAVE

-548 KLNTSHTGY
+548 KLDTPHTGY

>member
-14 SRKNRDA
+14 SRKDRDA

-37 PARTGDASP
+37 PARTGEASP

-51 APATDAPAV
+51 APAADAPAV

-70 ADGADHTPDLVA
+70 VDDADHTPDLVA

-121 PEPEPESAAP
+121 SAAP
-131 AEKPKPEAEPKSSAP
+131 AEEPKPKAEPESTTP
-146 AEEAK
+146 AEEAPAAEPTAK
-151 AAAPAAEPEAAAPAT
+151 PEPEAAAPAAEPKPAV
-166 EPEAKPAPEPEAAPA
+166 APEPAAETSAAETPA
-181 DPEPA
+181 AEIPA

-192 EAPAAEAP
+192 EIPAAEP
-200 AAEAPAAEAPAA
+200 
-212 EAPAAE
+212 
-218 APAAKSDAPEAP
+218 DAPEAP
-230 AAEPVSDPAP
+230 AAEPAADPAP
-240 EKAAAPAEA
+240 EKAADPVEAEA
-249 DADSARTAPEAE
+249 DAARTAPAAEAEAE
-261 TGAKQA
+261 TATATEAKDVP
-267 AEPIVAAVPADP
+267 EPVIAAVPADP

-298 AQPAADPEPAPEP
+298 AQPTTDPEPEPAAAPEPAGAPEPAPEP
-311 AAKAEPEPTPA
+311 VAATRPEPAEPVET
-322 PEPVAES
+322 
-329 APEPAP
+329 APEPAT
-335 APEAAPANPV
+335 AATQ
-345 EKAPEPA
+345 
-352 RAAAKSPAKA
+352 AAKPH
-362 AKSPAKSAKTAKPQ
+362 

-406 RSGSMRGYYKDG
+406 RSGSMRGYYRDG

-464 RIDELHAEC
+464 RIDALHAEC

-512 ARTAATQ
+512 AKTAATQ

-548 KLNTSHTGY
+548 KLNTPHTGY

>member
-14 SRKNRDA
+14 SRKDRDA

-51 APATDAPAV
+51 APAADADAPAV

-70 ADGADHTPDLVA
+70 VDDADHTPDLVA

-121 PEPEPESAAP
+121 PAAP
-131 AEKPKPEAEPKSSAP
+131 AEEPKPEAEPESTAP
-146 AEEAK
+146 AEEAPAAEPTAK
-151 AAAPAAEPEAAAPAT
+151 PQPEAAAPAAEP
-166 EPEAKPAPEPEAAPA
+166 KPAVE
-181 DPEPA
+181 PEPA

-200 AAEAPAAEAPAA
+200 AAEAPAAEIPAA
-212 EAPAAE
+212 EP
-218 APAAKSDAPEAP
+218 DAPEAP
-230 AAEPVSDPAP
+230 AAEPVADPAP
-240 EKAAAPAEA
+240 EKAADPVEAEA
-249 DADSARTAPEAE
+249 DAARTAPAAEAEAE
-261 TGAKQA
+261 TATATEAKDVP
-267 AEPIVAAVPADP
+267 EPVIAAVPADP

-292 DPKPEA
+292 DPKPVA
-298 AQPAADPEPAPEP
+298 AQPATDPEPEP
-311 AAKAEPEPTPA
+311 AAAPEPEPA

-329 APEPAP
+329 APEPVAATRPEP
-335 APEAAPANPV
+335 AEPV
-345 EKAPEPA
+345 ETAPEPA
-352 RAAAKSPAKA
+352 TAATPAAKPH
-362 AKSPAKSAKTAKPQ
+362 

-406 RSGSMRGYYKDG
+406 RSGSMRGYYRDG

-435 PADAPAVQV
+435 PAGAPAVQV

-464 RIDELHAEC
+464 RIDALHAEC

-512 ARTAATQ
+512 AKTAATQ

-548 KLNTSHTGY
+548 KLNTPHTGY